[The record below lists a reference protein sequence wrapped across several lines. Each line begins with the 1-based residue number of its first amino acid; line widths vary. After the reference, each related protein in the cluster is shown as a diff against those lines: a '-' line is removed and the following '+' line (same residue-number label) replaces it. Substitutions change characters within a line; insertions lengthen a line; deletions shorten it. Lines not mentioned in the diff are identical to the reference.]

1 MADLQKNGWSD
12 ESLKC
17 QPDLDQKF
25 YLTLAGKSRFWYQ
38 IAPGGYRAMLYVHSS
53 FATI

>member
-1 MADLQKNGWSD
+1 MADLRINGWSD
-12 ESLKC
+12 ESLN
-17 QPDLDQKF
+17 LDQKF

-38 IAPGGYRAMLYVHSS
+38 NIGGFGTKLYVHSS

>member
-1 MADLQKNGWSD
+1 MADLRINGWSD

-25 YLTLAGKSRFWYQ
+25 YLTLAGKSRFRYQ
-38 IAPGGYRAMLYVHSS
+38 NIGGFGTKLYVHSS

>member
-1 MADLQKNGWSD
+1 MADLRINGWSD

-25 YLTLAGKSRFWYQ
+25 YLTLAGKSRFWYKN
-38 IAPGGYRAMLYVHSS
+38 IGGFGTKLYVHSS